1 MFERYTEQARR
12 AIFFAR
18 YEASLQGAG
27 KITTGLILLG
37 VMREGESRSV
47 AARILKDQGINLR
60 SSLGFPLRNGK
71 PLTDPMKDMPLD
83 ADSKKVL
90 AYSLEEAELDN
101 SFYVDANH
109 VLRGI
114 LRFPNEASDALQSVP
129 LDLEKARAACKLGRT
144 KYYSKKTLYHRLFG
158 SPFRAHRS
166 ALLKLLAFVIVLILG
181 ALLVGSLNN

>member
-18 YEASLQGAG
+18 YEASLQGTG

-129 LDLEKARAACKLGRT
+129 LDLEKVAQHASSVAPSTIPRKPFTIGYLEALFGRT
-144 KYYSKKTLYHRLFG
+144 G
-158 SPFRAHRS
+158 PRS
-166 ALLKLLAFVIVLILG
+166 
-181 ALLVGSLNN
+181 